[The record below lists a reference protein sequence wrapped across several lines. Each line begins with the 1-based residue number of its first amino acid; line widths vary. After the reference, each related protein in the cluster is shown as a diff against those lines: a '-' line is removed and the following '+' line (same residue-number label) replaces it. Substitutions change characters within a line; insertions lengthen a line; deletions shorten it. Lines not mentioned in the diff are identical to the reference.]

1 MSLNDGETDH
11 FLAPHDV
18 DASEESR
25 QIMLDRH
32 LRARGISDERLLAV
46 MADLPRERFV
56 PPQLAASAYA
66 DSALPIEHGQTISQ
80 PYIVALMSQ
89 QLNLRPEHRVLEIG
103 TGSGYQAAVLA
114 RLCAHVFTIER
125 IAELSDAAAARLRDL
140 GLNNVTYRVGDG
152 TMGWPEEAPYDGIIV
167 TAGAPHVPA
176 ALTQQLALG
185 GRLVVPVGGD
195 AEQSLRVLQRRAGR
209 IVEDRSVPCRFV
221 RLIGADGWTA

>member
-1 MSLNDGETDH
+1 MSLYDGQSDAYDAARDLAATD
-11 FLAPHDV
+11 D
-18 DASEESR
+18 SR
-25 QIMLDRH
+25 RIMLDRH

-66 DSALPIEHGQTISQ
+66 DSALPIDHGQTISQ
-80 PYIVALMSQ
+80 PYIVALMTE
-89 QLNLRPEHRVLEIG
+89 QLHPRPDHRVLEIG

-152 TMGWPEEAPYDGIIV
+152 TMGWPEEAAFDGIIV

-195 AEQSLRVLQRRAGR
+195 AEQSLRVLQRRPGR
-209 IVEDRSVPCRFV
+209 IIEDRSVPCRFV
-221 RLIGADGWTA
+221 RLIGADGWST